1 MKLFWAIYRHR
12 VGELSV
18 ETNVGHRVWDAV
30 VWSKGA
36 KVVGLVQPG
45 PQERQPPLFGV
56 PVQPFYHSA
65 NTRGRWI
72 CWINEASRVACQS
85 GAQGC
90 GFDSMRGRRLFF
102 LQSHDNVCT
111 LIMPI
116 LCLLCVITIVI
127 EAVLLNW

>member
-1 MKLFWAIYRHR
+1 MKLIWAIYGQR

-18 ETNVGHRVWDAV
+18 EINVGHRVWDAV
-30 VWSKGA
+30 VWAKGVQ
-36 KVVGLVQPG
+36 VVGLVQPG

-65 NTRGRWI
+65 NTRGRLI
-72 CWINEASRVACQS
+72 CWINEASRVAC
-85 GAQGC
+85 QGC

-127 EAVLLNW
+127 EAVLLDW